1 VEHPFAAVGG
11 EAQASARTDDDGQAA
26 LLASI
31 RPIDKD
37 VEEFLLDIDR
47 RIEPHLKRAL
57 ARVPN
62 VNPLQRGVAHQI
74 TSGGK
79 RIRAALCV
87 ASCELFG
94 SPYYRSLNLASA
106 IEHMQNFTLVHDDIA
121 DGDTHRRAQESIWK
135 QFGVPHGINIG
146 DAFVPLAALAIIQA
160 PYAASLKVRLIEMLA
175 EFGLEMAEGQTLDLN
190 LRRNDDVTFE
200 DYFACTRKKT
210 GAFLAMATVGGGLI
224 GGATDEQLEQLRE
237 FAFLAGVAF
246 QIKDDILDIDGT
258 KGRARGSDILEGK
271 RTLMVVHAAENATP
285 DDREALF
292 RILNMNRLAKSR
304 GEVDRVREIFRRTGA
319 AEHSA
324 ATAERIIE
332 EAAGHL
338 MTLPETDAKYRLLRL
353 ARYLSKRMH

>member
-1 VEHPFAAVGG
+1 MEHPFAAVGG

-106 IEHMQNFTLVHDDIA
+106 IERHLSGA
-121 DGDTHRRAQESIWK
+121 DGLTDEEFLRLFARRA
-135 QFGVPHGINIG
+135 VP
-146 DAFVPLAALAIIQA
+146 
-160 PYAASLKVRLIEMLA
+160 
-175 EFGLEMAEGQTLDLN
+175 
-190 LRRNDDVTFE
+190 
-200 DYFACTRKKT
+200 
-210 GAFLAMATVGGGLI
+210 
-224 GGATDEQLEQLRE
+224 
-237 FAFLAGVAF
+237 
-246 QIKDDILDIDGT
+246 
-258 KGRARGSDILEGK
+258 
-271 RTLMVVHAAENATP
+271 
-285 DDREALF
+285 F
-292 RILNMNRLAKSR
+292 RPPW
-304 GEVDRVREIFRRTGA
+304 
-319 AEHSA
+319 
-324 ATAERIIE
+324 
-332 EAAGHL
+332 AAG
-338 MTLPETDAKYRLLRL
+338 
-353 ARYLSKRMH
+353 LS